1 MTLGYDDQLRK
12 HLVLAT
18 ATTCTTVVFG
28 LAFGPMMSFGVLP
41 LFLAPVLMCALL
53 GSRRAGLI
61 ATAVSIPTA
70 AFVFIPPDWSFEVTD
85 EGLLR
90 LALFAADA
98 VLISVLF
105 GEPAPCAGPA

>member
-1 MTLGYDDQLRK
+1 MTLGYDDQFRK
-12 HLVLAT
+12 HCVLAA

-28 LAFGPMMSFGVLP
+28 LAFRPMMTFGVLP
-41 LFLAPVLMCALL
+41 LFLAPVLMCAVL

-61 ATAVSIPTA
+61 ATAASIPLA

-90 LALFAADA
+90 LAVFAADA
-98 VLISVLF
+98 ILISVLF
-105 GEPAPCAGPA
+105 GERTPCPSPA